1 MEAATLMIWPQSHI
15 LLMQANHLAHLQSRR
30 GLGEGSGETMTLYLL
45 MWSVSEYRTEKELAA
60 SLTSWHIKYSHRS
73 KSDVEFSYSLFP
85 SSCVC
90 VCVWDTCIFYTH
102 VHSYMYVHTHI
113 EREILRNH
121 LMQLWFSCLE
131 RVGQAKRVEIRH
143 ELQLQF

>member
-1 MEAATLMIWPQSHI
+1 
-15 LLMQANHLAHLQSRR
+15 
-30 GLGEGSGETMTLYLL
+30 
-45 MWSVSEYRTEKELAA
+45 
-60 SLTSWHIKYSHRS
+60 
-73 KSDVEFSYSLFP
+73 
-85 SSCVC
+85 
-90 VCVWDTCIFYTH
+90 
-102 VHSYMYVHTHI
+102 MYVHTHI